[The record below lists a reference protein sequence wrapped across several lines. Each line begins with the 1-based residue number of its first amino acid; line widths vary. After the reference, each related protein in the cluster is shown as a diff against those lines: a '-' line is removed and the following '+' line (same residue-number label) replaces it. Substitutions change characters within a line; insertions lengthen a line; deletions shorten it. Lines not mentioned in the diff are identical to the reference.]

1 MAKPYYGKGDKCAH
15 PLDPVTVSTIAHMW
29 PLRKTKA
36 DGDDTESSNMLS
48 KCMMNFMR
56 MAQST
61 KAQDDCKI
69 DIYPD
74 RVPMKSAL
82 ARGASSRFDIV
93 ARAEEDDVRIDAT
106 TPDTKSEAI
115 APVKDAPA
123 DDLVEKAKAMLL
135 SLTTMP
141 HNDKVVDALVP
152 LKKPMITMCDPA
164 VKVKDEE
171 TGFTS
176 ASLLKALLDRD
187 EQKKKDQAQKRREK
201 EKKKAAC

>member
-1 MAKPYYGKGDKCAH
+1 
-15 PLDPVTVSTIAHMW
+15 
-29 PLRKTKA
+29 
-36 DGDDTESSNMLS
+36 MLS
-48 KCMMNFMR
+48 KCMMNFMK

-61 KAQDDCKI
+61 KVQDDCKI

-74 RVPMKSAL
+74 RVPVKSAL

-135 SLTTMP
+135 SLTTMR

-176 ASLLKALLDRD
+176 ASLLKALLDR
-187 EQKKKDQAQKRREK
+187 EEQKRRTRHRNVA
-201 EKKKAAC
+201 KKKKKKTAC